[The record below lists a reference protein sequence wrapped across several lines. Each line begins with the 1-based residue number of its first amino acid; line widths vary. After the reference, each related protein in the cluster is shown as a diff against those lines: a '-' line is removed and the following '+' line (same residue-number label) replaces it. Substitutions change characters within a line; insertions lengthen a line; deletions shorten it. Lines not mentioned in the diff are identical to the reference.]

1 MASQRDEPSKGRSGQ
16 KRKRRPN
23 LSPDE
28 RLGRFLAYVLRHHPE
43 VIGLRLDERGL
54 AGLDALVQAL
64 RVRRKFPDVTREKI
78 ERLVVSG
85 PTGQRFEIVGES
97 IRARYGHSLP
107 RAVRYEP
114 AQPPS
119 VLFHGTTPQRVGQI
133 LAQGLKP
140 RERQRVHL
148 SSDAAAAREI
158 GLRRCPDPVI
168 LCIDTECALKAG
180 VQFYGAGPAVWLC
193 DGIPVQ
199 CIARAE

>member
-16 KRKRRPN
+16 KRKRGPKPPPN
-23 LSPDE
+23 E
-28 RLGRFLAYVLRHHPE
+28 RLGRFLAYILRHHPE

-54 AGLDALVQAL
+54 VPLDALVQAL
-64 RVRRKFPDVTREKI
+64 RGRHKFSDVTREKI

-97 IRARYGHSLP
+97 IRARYGHTL
-107 RAVRYEP
+107 RTAVRYKP
-114 AQPPS
+114 AQPPP
-119 VLFHGTTPQRVGQI
+119 VLFHGTTPEGAREI

-148 SSDAAAAREI
+148 SSDEAAAREI
-158 GLRRCPDPVI
+158 GLRRCPNPVI
-168 LCIDTECALKAG
+168 LRIDTKGALKAG

-193 DGIPVQ
+193 DGIPAQ